1 MNFDWK
7 VSVPWLLSVVTVA
20 VGIWQYADKQAQA
33 NREPFLKKQ
42 LDLVFEAS
50 ETVSKLANL
59 TDPTEWRKAKDRFWI
74 LYWGPLGI
82 VENQKIETCM
92 GKAGRTIPQ
101 SSDQNTP
108 SLPLVSLQATS
119 IELSHVARE
128 FILESWNVDLSELS
142 RPNGSA
148 CD

>member
-7 VSVPWLLSVVTVA
+7 VSVPWLLTVVTVA

-33 NREPFLKKQ
+33 NREAFLKKQ
-42 LDLVFEAS
+42 LELVFEAS

-59 TDPTEWRKAKDRFWI
+59 TNAEDWKNAKARFWV

-82 VENQKIETCM
+82 VENQKIENCM
-92 GKAGRTIPQ
+92 GKARQTIPQ
-101 SSDQNTP
+101 PNDQVTP
-108 SLPLVSLQATS
+108 QLPLASLQATS
-119 IELSHVARE
+119 LELSHVARE
-128 FILESWNVDLSELS
+128 FILESWDVDLPALS
-142 RPNGSA
+142 RSNGSS